1 MVPFKARACESAG
14 VNEPAST
21 ESASPARISTP
32 FSDRLGIDVPLIC
45 GAMYPCSN
53 PELVAAASAA
63 GGLGVIQP
71 LSLVYVYG
79 HDFRAGVRLIREL
92 SGNKPIGLNVI
103 VEKSVKAYETR
114 MKRWVD
120 IAIEEGIR
128 FFVTALGDPKW
139 VVDRAQE
146 VGGVVY
152 HDVTERR
159 FADRA
164 LERGAEG
171 LICVNSRAGGHAG
184 GKSPEALYEE
194 LSGLGVPL
202 ICAGGIGTPSEYA
215 GALQQGYAGVQMGTR
230 FIASREC
237 GSHPDYKAAIVR
249 AKADDIVLTERI
261 SGVPVAVIKTPYIE
275 MIGTKAG
282 FFGRRLLKGRKT
294 KHLMRA
300 FYMLQSIWQLKRASL
315 QGMNYKDYWQAGKS
329 VEGIE
334 EIESVAEIVE
344 TFAAAARELEV
355 TASA

>member
-1 MVPFKARACESAG
+1 M
-14 VNEPAST
+14 NEPA
-21 ESASPARISTP
+21 APPRISTP
-32 FSDRLGIDVPLIC
+32 FSDRLGIEVPLIC

-92 SGNKPIGLNVI
+92 SGNKPVGLNVI
-103 VEKSVKAYETR
+103 VEKSAKAYETR

-184 GKSPEALYEE
+184 GRTPEALYEE
-194 LSGLGVPL
+194 LRDLGVPL
-202 ICAGGIGTPSEYA
+202 ICAGGIGQPSEFA
-215 GALQQGYAGVQMGTR
+215 AALERGYAGVQMGTR

-249 AKADDIVLTERI
+249 AKASDIVLTERI

-275 MIGTKAG
+275 KIGTKAG
-282 FFGRRLLKGRKT
+282 FIGRRLLKGRKT

-300 FYMLQSIWQLKRASL
+300 LYMLQSIWQLKRASL
-315 QGMNYKDYWQAGKS
+315 QGMNYKDYFQAGQS
-329 VEGIE
+329 VEGID

-344 TFAAAARELEV
+344 RFAAAAREREA
-355 TASA
+355 TPA

>member
-1 MVPFKARACESAG
+1 MVPFKGLACESAS
-14 VNEPAST
+14 VNEPA
-21 ESASPARISTP
+21 ASPPRISTP

-92 SGNKPIGLNVI
+92 SGNKPVGLNVI
-103 VEKSVKAYETR
+103 VEKSAKAYETR

-139 VVDRAQE
+139 VVDRASE
-146 VGGVVY
+146 VGGLVY

-184 GKSPEALYEE
+184 GKTPEALYEE
-194 LSGLGVPL
+194 LAGLGVPL
-202 ICAGGIGTPSEYA
+202 IGTPGEYA
-215 GALQQGYAGVQMGTR
+215 AALQQGYAGVQMGTR

-275 MIGTKAG
+275 KVGTKAG
-282 FFGRRLLKGRKT
+282 FIGRRLLKGRKT

-315 QGMNYKDYWQAGKS
+315 QGMNYKDYFQAGQS

-334 EIESVAEIVE
+334 GIESVAEIVE
-344 TFAAAARELEV
+344 AFAAAARELE
-355 TASA
+355 AAPSA